1 MERLLYVALTRAKHT
16 LVLACDHELFAKA
29 SGEVHSASQIKWLQA
44 GKGEQNE
51 SVFESISGG
60 ANACSQTAARQT
72 ENRQAEKIDKLPIA
86 GKIDIEVARQNA
98 SMFARNL
105 NPSGLPPEEI
115 SDTRPTDEIMRPA
128 AASGP
133 ALRYGVWWHE
143 FVQQLSWNAPPSVWD
158 KIFAAGNESSPNRTR
173 SLREWQMLR
182 EHLAS
187 ESDFRRRIAAKIV
200 YQEMPLFWKI
210 DQSKCLEGIVDLA
223 LLAPNEEKVFILDW
237 KTNRIAQDQLER
249 LRAQY
254 RPQMAAYWKAVTQLT
269 KARVEA
275 AIYSTSTGQLAIY
288 ENDELVTEWNR
299 LLELPPEQLAVVV
312 TNDEPR
318 TSAQLE
324 FANFS

>member
-1 MERLLYVALTRAKHT
+1 
-16 LVLACDHELFAKA
+16 
-29 SGEVHSASQIKWLQA
+29 
-44 GKGEQNE
+44 
-51 SVFESISGG
+51 
-60 ANACSQTAARQT
+60 
-72 ENRQAEKIDKLPIA
+72 
-86 GKIDIEVARQNA
+86 
-98 SMFARNL
+98 
-105 NPSGLPPEEI
+105 
-115 SDTRPTDEIMRPA
+115 
-128 AASGP
+128 
-133 ALRYGVWWHE
+133 LRYGVWWHE